1 MQSTRFI
8 AANMLRQ
15 TRATPL
21 LRTQQQLVRGF
32 RTTPKRMAAPRLRT
46 LKKIPVELIP
56 IGVVLAAALLAAAY
70 SLGRKLVVD
79 KTLRLSRTG
88 KQQSSD

>member
-1 MQSTRFI
+1 MFDTAHTISQ
-8 AANMLRQ
+8 
-15 TRATPL
+15 
-21 LRTQQQLVRGF
+21 
-32 RTTPKRMAAPRLRT
+32 RLRA